1 MQATEIRMAPPFAH
15 YWRPHGTEVDASGKI
30 DLAVAR
36 RAWGLARP
44 YRAKLAWFVALT
56 VVGAAATLVPPFV
69 IREII
74 DRVLPAGDLGLLTV
88 YFLVMVA
95 VGLAAAVVGLVERHL
110 SASVGEGL
118 IRDLR
123 VRLFGHVQRMP
134 LAFFTRTQTGA
145 LITRLN
151 NDVVGAQRAVTSTL
165 GSLVQNVITV
175 ALTLAAMFFLEWRV
189 TLLALVLLPAF
200 LLPARWVGRRLQA
213 LTRESMR
220 LNADMN
226 AEMTE
231 RFNVSGALLVKLF
244 GRPDDER
251 DRFGE
256 RVERVSQIGVRTAVH
271 GRSLFVAL
279 GLIGAAATA
288 IVYFV
293 GGAIVIRGAGTPGA
307 TSIGDLVAL
316 AALVTQI
323 YRPLTELSN
332 ARVDLL
338 TALVSFE
345 RVFEVL
351 DLPHAIAERE
361 GAVELPAPRG
371 RLAFEAVSFRYP
383 AAVGSTLESLEGPR
397 SEHGDEASAV
407 VVEGVSFT
415 AEPGEMV
422 ALVGPSGA
430 GKTTIAMLVPRIYD
444 VTAGRITID
453 RVDVRDLTLASL
465 QDAVG
470 VVTQDPHLFHDS
482 VAANLRYARPDA
494 TDAELVEAC
503 RAARIHELIAELP
516 DGYSTVVG
524 ERGYRLSG
532 GEKQR
537 LAIARVLL
545 KDPAIVVL
553 DEATAH
559 LDSENERLVQA
570 ALRET
575 LVGRTSLVIAHRL
588 STVVDADQILVV
600 DAGRI
605 VERGTHRE
613 LVHRGGLYA
622 ELARS
627 QLATTP
633 VP

>member
-1 MQATEIRMAPPFAH
+1 MPPPFAP
-15 YWRPHGTEVDASGKI
+15 YLRPHGPEIDASGRI

-36 RAWGLARP
+36 RAWALTRP
-44 YRAKLAWFVALT
+44 YRRKLAWFVGLT
-56 VVGAAATLVPPFV
+56 VIGAAATLVPPFV

-74 DRVLPAGDLGLLTV
+74 DRALPAGDLGLLTV

-95 VGLAAAVVGLVERHL
+95 VGVTAAGVGLIERYL
-110 SASVGEGL
+110 SSSVGEGL

-123 VRLFGHVQRMP
+123 IRLFGHVQRMP

-175 ALTLAAMFFLEWRV
+175 ALTLGAMFFLEWRV

-226 AEMTE
+226 TTMTE

-244 GRPDDER
+244 GRPTDEQE
-251 DRFGE
+251 RFGD
-256 RVERVSQIGVRTAVH
+256 RVGRVAQIGVRTAIH

-279 GLIGAAATA
+279 GLIGAIATA

-293 GGAIVIRGAGTPGA
+293 GGTIVIRGAGEPGA

-351 DLPHAIAERE
+351 DLPHAIDERPD
-361 GAVELPAPRG
+361 AVALGEVRG
-371 RLAFEAVSFRYP
+371 HLVLDGVSFRYP
-383 AAVGSTLESLEGPR
+383 AAEGSTLESLEGPR
-397 SEHGDEASAV
+397 SEHGDEASALV
-407 VVEGVSFT
+407 LDDISFE
-415 AEPGEMV
+415 AHPGDMV

-444 VTAGRITID
+444 VSAGRVTID
-453 RVDVRDLTLASL
+453 GVDVRDLTLASL

-482 VAANLRYARPDA
+482 IAENLRYARPDA
-494 TDAELVEAC
+494 TDEQLVEAC
-503 RAARIHELIAELP
+503 RAARIHQLVAELP
-516 DGYSTVVG
+516 DGYDTVVG
-524 ERGYRLSG
+524 DRGYRLSG

-537 LAIARVLL
+537 VAIARVLL
-545 KDPAIVVL
+545 KDPAVVVL

-588 STVVDADQILVV
+588 STVVDADRILVI
-600 DAGRI
+600 DRGRI
-605 VERGTHRE
+605 VERGTHAE
-613 LVHRGGLYA
+613 LVVRGGQYA
-622 ELARS
+622 ELART
-627 QLATTP
+627 QLAAASAT
-633 VP
+633 